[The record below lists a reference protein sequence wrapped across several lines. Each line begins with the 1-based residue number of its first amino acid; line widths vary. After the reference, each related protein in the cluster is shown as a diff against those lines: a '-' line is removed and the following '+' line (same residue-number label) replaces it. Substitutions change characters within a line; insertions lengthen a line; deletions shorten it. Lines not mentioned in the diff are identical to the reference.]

1 MKLLLKTLRL
11 IGVRKNYEVHFHK
24 GLNYISGPTSTGKTA
39 ILELIDYAFG
49 KKNHKSYIEIGE
61 SCTDVELEFYISE
74 NLYKIKRPLSAFKEP
89 VLLQTYD
96 SVKEKFTQ
104 ARTLEIDIP
113 SNEKSLSYFLLSKLN
128 LTNLIIRGDDFSFRD
143 LFKFSYLKQTNIDNE
158 NILNEQNW
166 ALNGKEKATFEIILD
181 IYDSLLGDLQQ
192 SLKIEKESLKVKE
205 IRYEAVRE
213 FLKTAEVENYETV
226 QVKSVE
232 INSKLE
238 DINSKIENYKSNILK
253 TEVGND
259 VNELVVLISD
269 QKEKLS
275 NLRNKF
281 SDQEQYIQ
289 KLQLLENQYF
299 ADIEKISEQIAGIK
313 AINKYEYLYCP
324 NCLRP
329 ISLHEESSCLLC
341 HQNMDDIVIEINDLK
356 KERKKLTKKKNELH
370 TYIDSEK
377 EKNNRVGLEINK
389 LQDDIKSDEE
399 KLDSLTRQYIN
410 PLATEI
416 SLLSIK
422 SGQLYEEKK
431 SLNESLKFI
440 DELTNLE
447 MLLSEKRIEVEG
459 IEEQIKRQKYKD
471 AKEDKLKQLS
481 ETFSTILSSFEFP
494 NLYEAYID
502 TKSYLPY
509 VRGHKYSDLGSLGAV
524 TLITMAYYLS
534 IMICSEV
541 QTGNHLG
548 LLMIDTPRKNLGA
561 SSTSTEFRDEKIYE
575 SIINYFLQ
583 LGEECENDFQL
594 IIVNNGYPS
603 DFPRDY
609 IVKEF
614 SFDGHDGL
622 IDDYNV
628 TDE

>member
-96 SVKEKFTQ
+96 SVKEKFAQ
-104 ARTLEIDIP
+104 ARVLEIDAP

-128 LTNLIIRGDDFSFRD
+128 LTNLTIRGDDFSFRD
-143 LFKFSYLKQTNIDNE
+143 LFKFSYLKQTKIDNE

-166 ALNGKEKATFEIILD
+166 VHNGKEKATFEIILD
-181 IYDSLLGDLQQ
+181 IYDSLLADLQR
-192 SLKIEKESLKVKE
+192 SLKIEKENLKVKE
-205 IRYEAVRE
+205 IRYGAVKE
-213 FLKTAEVENYETV
+213 FLKTAEIEDYETV
-226 QVKSVE
+226 QAKSVD
-232 INSKLE
+232 IDSKLE
-238 DINSKIENYKSNILK
+238 EINSKIEKYKSDILK

-259 VNELVVLISD
+259 VNELVVFISV

-299 ADIEKISEQIAGIK
+299 SDIEKINEQIAGIK

-341 HQNMDDIVIEINDLK
+341 HQNMDDIVIKINDLK
-356 KERKKLTKKKNELH
+356 KERKKLKKKKNELH

-377 EKNNRVGLEINK
+377 EKNIRVGLEINK
-389 LQDDIKSDEE
+389 LQDNINSDEE
-399 KLDSLTRQYIN
+399 KLDNLTRQYIN

-440 DELTNLE
+440 EELTNLE

-459 IEEQIKRQKYKD
+459 IEEQIERQKYKD

-509 VRGHKYSDLGSLGAV
+509 VRGRKYSDLGSLGAV

-534 IMICSEV
+534 IMICSKV

-583 LGEECENDFQL
+583 LGKECKNDFQL
-594 IIVNNGYPS
+594 IVVNNGYPS
-603 DFPRDY
+603 DFSLDY

-614 SFDGHDGL
+614 SSDGHDGL
-622 IDDYNV
+622 IDDYGRV
-628 TDE
+628 

>member
-74 NLYKIKRPLSAFKEP
+74 NLYKIKRPLSAFTEP

-96 SVKEKFTQ
+96 SVKEKFAQ
-104 ARTLEIDIP
+104 ARALEIDIP

-128 LTNLIIRGDDFSFRD
+128 LTNLTIRGNDFSFRD
-143 LFKFSYLKQTNIDNE
+143 LFKFSYLKQTKIDNE

-192 SLKIEKESLKVKE
+192 SLKIEKENLKVKE

-226 QVKSVE
+226 QVKS
-232 INSKLE
+232 IDIDSKLE
-238 DINSKIENYKSNILK
+238 DINSKIENYKSDILK

-259 VNELVVLISD
+259 VNELVVFISV

-370 TYIDSEK
+370 TYIDSER
-377 EKNNRVGLEINK
+377 EKNIRVDIEINK
-389 LQDDIKSDEE
+389 LQDNINSDEE
-399 KLDSLTRQYIN
+399 KLDNLTRQYIN

-440 DELTNLE
+440 EELTNLE

-459 IEEQIKRQKYKD
+459 IEEQIERQKHKA
-471 AKEDKLKQLS
+471 AKEDKLRQLS
-481 ETFSTILSSFEFP
+481 EIFSTILSSFEFP

-502 TKSYLPY
+502 TKSYLPH
-509 VRGHKYSDLGSLGAV
+509 VRGRKYRDLGSLGAV

-534 IMICSEV
+534 VMICSEK

-548 LLMIDTPRKNLGA
+548 LLMIDTPRKNLGV

-583 LGEECENDFQL
+583 LGKECENDFQL

-622 IDDYNV
+622 IDDYGHV
-628 TDE
+628 

>member
-96 SVKEKFTQ
+96 SVKEKFAQ
-104 ARTLEIDIP
+104 ARVLEIDAP

-128 LTNLIIRGDDFSFRD
+128 LTNLTIRGDDFSFRD
-143 LFKFSYLKQTNIDNE
+143 LFKFSYLKQTKIDNE

-166 ALNGKEKATFEIILD
+166 VHNGKEKATFEIILD
-181 IYDSLLGDLQQ
+181 IYDSLLADLQR
-192 SLKIEKESLKVKE
+192 SLKIEKENLKVKE
-205 IRYEAVRE
+205 IRYGAVKE
-213 FLKTAEVENYETV
+213 FLKTAEIEDYETV
-226 QVKSVE
+226 QAKSVD
-232 INSKLE
+232 IDSKLE
-238 DINSKIENYKSNILK
+238 EINSKIEKYKSDILK

-259 VNELVVLISD
+259 VNELVVFISV

-299 ADIEKISEQIAGIK
+299 SDIEKINEQIAGIK

-329 ISLHEESSCLLC
+329 IALHEEASCLLC
-341 HQNMDDIVIEINDLK
+341 QQNMDDIVIEINDLK

-377 EKNNRVGLEINK
+377 EKNIRVGLEINK
-389 LQDDIKSDEE
+389 LQDNINSDEE

-440 DELTNLE
+440 EELTKLE

-459 IEEQIKRQKYKD
+459 IEEQIERQKYKD

-509 VRGHKYSDLGSLGAV
+509 VRGRKYSDLGSLGAV

-534 IMICSEV
+534 IMICSKV

-583 LGEECENDFQL
+583 LGKECKNDFQL
-594 IIVNNGYPS
+594 IVVNNGYPS
-603 DFPRDY
+603 DFSLDY

-614 SFDGHDGL
+614 SSDGHDGL
-622 IDDYNV
+622 IDDYGRV
-628 TDE
+628 

>member
-74 NLYKIKRPLSAFKEP
+74 NLYKIKRPLSSFKEP

-181 IYDSLLGDLQQ
+181 IYDSLLSDLQQ
-192 SLKIEKESLKVKE
+192 SLKIEKENLKVKE

-226 QVKSVE
+226 QVKSVD
-232 INSKLE
+232 IDSKLE
-238 DINSKIENYKSNILK
+238 DINSKIENYKSDILK

-341 HQNMDDIVIEINDLK
+341 HQNMDDIVIEINNLK

-377 EKNNRVGLEINK
+377 EKNIRVGLEINK
-389 LQDDIKSDEE
+389 LQDNINSDEE
-399 KLDSLTRQYIN
+399 KIDNLTRQYIN

-431 SLNESLKFI
+431 SLSESLKFI
-440 DELTNLE
+440 EELTNLG

-459 IEEQIKRQKYKD
+459 IEEQIERQKHKA

-481 ETFSTILSSFEFP
+481 EIFSTILLSFDFP

-502 TKSYLPY
+502 TKSYLPH
-509 VRGHKYSDLGSLGAV
+509 VRGRKYSDLGSLGAV

-583 LGEECENDFQL
+583 LGKECKNDFQL

-603 DFPRDY
+603 DFSLDY

-614 SFDGHDGL
+614 SSDGHDGL
-622 IDDYNV
+622 IDDYGRG
-628 TDE
+628 

>member
-11 IGVRKNYEVHFHK
+11 IGVRTNYEVHFHK

-104 ARTLEIDIP
+104 ARTLKIDVP

-192 SLKIEKESLKVKE
+192 SLKIEKENLKVKE

-226 QVKSVE
+226 QVKSVD
-232 INSKLE
+232 IDSKLE
-238 DINSKIENYKSNILK
+238 DINSKIENYKSDILK

-269 QKEKLS
+269 KKEKLS

-377 EKNNRVGLEINK
+377 EKNIRVGLEINK
-389 LQDDIKSDEE
+389 LQDNINSDEE
-399 KLDSLTRQYIN
+399 KLDNLTRQYIN
-410 PLATEI
+410 PLAAEI

-440 DELTNLE
+440 EELTNLE

-459 IEEQIKRQKYKD
+459 IEEQIERQKHK
-471 AKEDKLKQLS
+471 ATKEDKLKQLS
-481 ETFSTILSSFEFP
+481 EIFSTILLSFDFP

-502 TKSYLPY
+502 TKSYLPH
-509 VRGHKYSDLGSLGAV
+509 VRGRKYSDLGSLGAV

-541 QTGNHLG
+541 KTGNHLG

-583 LGEECENDFQL
+583 LGKECKNDFQL

-603 DFPRDY
+603 DFSPDY

-614 SFDGHDGL
+614 SSDGHDGL
-622 IDDYNV
+622 IDDYDRV
-628 TDE
+628 

>member
-104 ARTLEIDIP
+104 ARTLKIDVP

-192 SLKIEKESLKVKE
+192 SLKIEKENLKVKE

-226 QVKSVE
+226 QVKSVD
-232 INSKLE
+232 IDSKLE
-238 DINSKIENYKSNILK
+238 DINSKIENYKSDILN

-269 QKEKLS
+269 KKEKLS

-377 EKNNRVGLEINK
+377 EKNIRVGLEINK
-389 LQDDIKSDEE
+389 LQDNINSDEE
-399 KLDSLTRQYIN
+399 KLDNLTRQYIN
-410 PLATEI
+410 PLAAEI

-440 DELTNLE
+440 EELTNLE

-459 IEEQIKRQKYKD
+459 IEEQIERQKHK
-471 AKEDKLKQLS
+471 ATKEDKLKQLS
-481 ETFSTILSSFEFP
+481 EIFSTILLSFDFP

-502 TKSYLPY
+502 TKSYLPH
-509 VRGHKYSDLGSLGAV
+509 VRGRKYSDLGSLGAV

-541 QTGNHLG
+541 KTGNHLG

-583 LGEECENDFQL
+583 LGKECKNDFQL

-603 DFPRDY
+603 DFSPDY

-614 SFDGHDGL
+614 SSDGHDGL
-622 IDDYNV
+622 IDDYDRV
-628 TDE
+628 

>member
-192 SLKIEKESLKVKE
+192 SLKIEKENLKVKE

-226 QVKSVE
+226 QVKSVD
-232 INSKLE
+232 IDSKLE
-238 DINSKIENYKSNILK
+238 DINFKIENYKSDILK

-377 EKNNRVGLEINK
+377 EKNIRVGLEINK
-389 LQDDIKSDEE
+389 LQDN
-399 KLDSLTRQYIN
+399 IN

-440 DELTNLE
+440 EELTNLE

-459 IEEQIKRQKYKD
+459 IEEQIERQKHKA
-471 AKEDKLKQLS
+471 AKEGKLKQLS
-481 ETFSTILSSFEFP
+481 EIFSTILLSFDFP

-502 TKSYLPY
+502 TKSYLPH
-509 VRGHKYSDLGSLGAV
+509 VRGRKYRDLGSLGAV

-534 IMICSEV
+534 VMICSEE

-583 LGEECENDFQL
+583 LGKECENDFQL

-609 IVKEF
+609 VVKEF

>member
-74 NLYKIKRPLSAFKEP
+74 NLYKIKRQLSAFKEP

-104 ARTLEIDIP
+104 ARTLKIDVP

-192 SLKIEKESLKVKE
+192 SLKIEKENLKVKE

-226 QVKSVE
+226 QVKSVD
-232 INSKLE
+232 IDSKLE
-238 DINSKIENYKSNILK
+238 DINSKIENYKSDILK

-269 QKEKLS
+269 KKEKLS

-377 EKNNRVGLEINK
+377 EKNIRVGLEINK
-389 LQDDIKSDEE
+389 LQDNINSDEE
-399 KLDSLTRQYIN
+399 KLDNLTRQYIN
-410 PLATEI
+410 PLAAEI

-440 DELTNLE
+440 EELTNLE

-459 IEEQIKRQKYKD
+459 IEEQIERQKHK
-471 AKEDKLKQLS
+471 ATKEDKLKQLS
-481 ETFSTILSSFEFP
+481 EIFSTILLSFDFP

-502 TKSYLPY
+502 TKSYLPH
-509 VRGHKYSDLGSLGAV
+509 VRGRKYSDLGSLGAV

-541 QTGNHLG
+541 KTGNHLG

-583 LGEECENDFQL
+583 LGKECKNDFQL

-603 DFPRDY
+603 DFSPDY

-614 SFDGHDGL
+614 SSDGHDGL
-622 IDDYNV
+622 IDDYDRV
-628 TDE
+628 

>member
-74 NLYKIKRPLSAFKEP
+74 NLYKIKRPLSSFKEP

-192 SLKIEKESLKVKE
+192 SLKIEKENLKVKE

-226 QVKSVE
+226 QVKSVD
-232 INSKLE
+232 IDSKLE
-238 DINSKIENYKSNILK
+238 DINSKIENYKSDILK

-341 HQNMDDIVIEINDLK
+341 HQNMDDIVIEINNLK

-377 EKNNRVGLEINK
+377 KKNIRVGLEINK
-389 LQDDIKSDEE
+389 LQDNINSDEE
-399 KLDSLTRQYIN
+399 KIDNLTRQYIN

-431 SLNESLKFI
+431 SLSESLKFI
-440 DELTNLE
+440 EELTNLG

-459 IEEQIKRQKYKD
+459 IEEQIERQKHKA

-481 ETFSTILSSFEFP
+481 EIFSTILLSFDFP

-502 TKSYLPY
+502 TKSYLPH
-509 VRGHKYSDLGSLGAV
+509 VRGRKYSDLGSLGAV

-583 LGEECENDFQL
+583 LGKECKNDFQL

-603 DFPRDY
+603 DFSLDY

-614 SFDGHDGL
+614 SSDVHDGL
-622 IDDYNV
+622 IDDYGRV
-628 TDE
+628 